1 MSLGIRSPSHR
12 RAAVCISQSIVQE
25 ESTANDTDRNNRTS
39 ILTSIYVGIGVEPLK
54 EYRRGI
60 VNLETKKMDRNSH
73 SVSVFPT
80 WFKLNLIFLLVI
92 LCMTW
97 LFRFYPYTFS
107 HLFPNCFVYVI
118 IYLFISML
126 NYDFCW
132 NCMFLLS
139 DSIINF
145 YLYFNTFIQL
155 HNTFMQMRKS

>member
-80 WFKLNLIFLLVI
+80 
-92 LCMTW
+92 
-97 LFRFYPYTFS
+97 
-107 HLFPNCFVYVI
+107 
-118 IYLFISML
+118 
-126 NYDFCW
+126 
-132 NCMFLLS
+132 
-139 DSIINF
+139 
-145 YLYFNTFIQL
+145 
-155 HNTFMQMRKS
+155 